1 MAASSRRSHLESAS
15 MKPAGDHSSTI
26 RCWASNMPTRLYLPR
41 EITRPEREQEGREGE
56 RESAATAAAAAPS
69 QLLADVIETM
79 IESRG
84 RQATTVPRCRRG
96 LLG

>member
-56 RESAATAAAAAPS
+56 RESVQPPPPP
-69 QLLADVIETM
+69 
-79 IESRG
+79 
-84 RQATTVPRCRRG
+84 PRRLSCWPM
-96 LLG
+96 